1 MSEQPSRQV
10 LDGIAA
16 RVLTFL
22 IAVGKYVA
30 IRAALSTRG
39 YSEAHHELA
48 WGLLKT
54 LAIFPAGSAATVDK
68 TVRDAVVELDAWDE
82 PNFAVIRAVLENH
95 HPEVVDFL
103 FDNLRPKQG
112 PEAVVGVSTILD
124 RFDALE
130 NAPER
135 HATRE
140 ADHAALATLA
150 TRGYSAGER
159 ARLRGI
165 VAMAQT
171 LTEVAPIS
179 AEEREATLQRLYAWH
194 NEWSTI
200 ARMVLVRRDH
210 QIAVGI
216 AKRRKAQKGE
226 APAEKPAVPAEKP
239 AVPAVMPAVRI
250 EKQRGA

>member
-1 MSEQPSRQV
+1 MAEQPSRQV

-22 IAVGKYVA
+22 IAVGKYFA

-39 YSEAHHELA
+39 YTEADHELA

-54 LAIFPAGSAATVDK
+54 LAVFPPGSAATVDK
-68 TVRDAVVELDAWDE
+68 TVRDAIVAIDAWDE
-82 PNFAVIRAVLENH
+82 PNFAVIRAVLENR
-95 HPEVVDFL
+95 HPEVVDFV
-103 FDNLRPKQG
+103 FENLSPKQG
-112 PEAVVGVSTILD
+112 AEAVVGVSTLLD
-124 RFDALE
+124 RLDAME

-135 HATRE
+135 LSTRS

-159 ARLRGI
+159 ARLRGL
-165 VAMAQT
+165 VTMAQT

-194 NEWSTI
+194 NEWSAI

-210 QIAVGI
+210 QIVIGI
-216 AKRRKAQKGE
+216 AKRRKAKKAE
-226 APAEKPAVPAEKP
+226 ASAEKPAVPAAKP
-239 AVPAVMPAVRI
+239 AVPAVMPAGRV
-250 EKQRGA
+250 EKQGGA